1 MLGKKSQ
8 PLHLLLSQRK
18 VQVETAAAAAAAAGV
33 ADARVVGVTAAAV
46 AAVIAAVAVVAP
58 LDLDG
63 LLAEDGA
70 EGEELLLELLQ
81 LQQGLLRRVHLDEN
95 TQQVKGTVSREISR
109 GSADGTKMHFFSVSL
124 FWSGPWT

>member
-18 VQVETAAAAAAAAGV
+18 VQVETAAAAAAGV

-109 GSADGTKMHFFSVSL
+109 GSADGTKMHFFSVS
-124 FWSGPWT
+124 